1 MLLTTLFSK
10 NFQKRILVERIFE
23 NERSLEVVLLNYC
36 NLVFCK
42 TPKGFNSMQFK
53 SSTRK
58 KLSQPAVSKFDLANV
73 LLNV

>member
-1 MLLTTLFSK
+1 MLLTTLSSK
-10 NFQKRILVERIFE
+10 LFEKRILVERIFE

-42 TPKGFNSMQFK
+42 TPRGFN

>member
-1 MLLTTLFSK
+1 MLLTTLSSK
-10 NFQKRILVERIFE
+10 VFEKRILVERIFE

-42 TPKGFNSMQFK
+42 TPRGFN